1 MKDQMTAQEF
11 RQTFID
17 KKPTTKTAK
26 YKNVKTVVDG
36 IKFDSAK
43 EAKRFA
49 ELMLLHKAKLIS
61 LPVLQY
67 QFILVGCSYICDFM
81 YYDYEKKEFVVE
93 DVKSTAT
100 RKLPT
105 YRIKN
110 KQMKELFNIKIKE
123 V

>member
-11 RQTFID
+11 RSTFID
-17 KKPTTKTAK
+17 KKPSTKTAK

-81 YYDYEKKEFVVE
+81 YFDYQKKEFVIE

-100 RKLPT
+100 RKLST